1 MLFDRCHRNIKG
13 SVKQQTECFNF
24 RCKIQLTHLVQSH
37 LKRFKN
43 ICRFTSNIYSA
54 FFRMTFARQCSI
66 VQLAIVSLSAF
77 LTLLLVVRL
86 YTRATTRHCTSAA
99 RMEGRT
105 ALVTGGNTGGG

>member
-1 MLFDRCHRNIKG
+1 
-13 SVKQQTECFNF
+13 
-24 RCKIQLTHLVQSH
+24 
-37 LKRFKN
+37 
-43 ICRFTSNIYSA
+43 
-54 FFRMTFARQCSI
+54 MTFARQCSI

-105 ALVTGGNTGGG
+105 ALVTGANTGGG